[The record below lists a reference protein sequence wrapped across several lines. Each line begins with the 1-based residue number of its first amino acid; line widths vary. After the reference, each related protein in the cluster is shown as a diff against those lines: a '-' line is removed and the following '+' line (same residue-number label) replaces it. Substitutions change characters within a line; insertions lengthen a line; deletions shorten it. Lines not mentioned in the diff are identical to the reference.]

1 MKKTKSSY
9 SSGSGNKNMDH
20 SMLSFKSDKLQ
31 ENDFLSNFNRK
42 LTCQDTMQSMPYVQ
56 NPNKPIFQAKNKKKK
71 DRMDNNVMAP
81 QGGDKSQRVYSWRNF
96 GNVSA
101 FSQKK

>member
-31 ENDFLSNFNRK
+31 ENDFVSNFNRK
-42 LTCQDTMQSMPYVQ
+42 LTCQDTMQSMPYV
-56 NPNKPIFQAKNKKKK
+56 
-71 DRMDNNVMAP
+71 
-81 QGGDKSQRVYSWRNF
+81 
-96 GNVSA
+96 
-101 FSQKK
+101 